1 MTYESQGHRGGEVQT
16 QPAPQLNLLDLNSNR
31 NFNRNDNANSNRN
44 DNVNNNRNDNI
55 NSNRNDN
62 TLINAPRQDVR
73 VNTGPN
79 TSDSRSNAVSGSN
92 SSADARG
99 GNAQIN
105 DNRSENVKYYGGS
118 ATAPNVYA
126 SGFCS
131 EGGSTGVY
139 VLGFGVSGGKTTLNQ
154 ECLKKE
160 DFQRTMQQVCK
171 ASDEHAMVALQSFQ
185 LELQAGN
192 QLGTNPYAPG
202 VGAGARRIANAKAEV
217 SLQLDSVCS
226 TLANSADATMDS
238 MKKLGLDKP
247 IIIPGQASNAAEQ
260 RMLDEAVAQKL
271 EEFNNR
277 VTKVEQRSTEVN
289 VTTINVLPEP
299 PKPVHRPQPAKPKPV
314 TPAAEDC
321 PPGAKKK

>member
-1 MTYESQGHRGGEVQT
+1 MTYDSPPRGGEVPT
-16 QPAPQLNLLDLNSNR
+16 QPAPQLNLLDVNSNR
-31 NFNRNDNANSNRN
+31 NSNRN
-44 DNVNNNRNDNI
+44 DNLNNNRNDNV

-79 TSDSRSNAVSGSN
+79 ISDSRSNAVSGS
-92 SSADARG
+92 SSSSDARG
-99 GNAQIN
+99 GSAQIQ
-105 DNRSENVKYYGGS
+105 DNRSENVRVYGGS
-118 ATAPNVYA
+118 ATAPNVYGA
-126 SGFCS
+126 GFCS

-139 VLGFGVSGGKTTLNQ
+139 VLGFGVSGGKSTINQ

-171 ASDEHAMVALQSFQ
+171 ASDDHAMVALQSFQ

-192 QLGTNPYAPG
+192 QLGTNPFAPG

-247 IIIPGQASNAAEQ
+247 IIIPGQASSAAEQ
-260 RMLDEAVAQKL
+260 RIIDEAIAQKI
-271 EEFNNR
+271 EEFDKR
-277 VTKVEQRSTEVN
+277 VTRVEQRSTEVN

-299 PKPVHRPQPAKPKPV
+299 PKPVYRPPVKPAKPV
-314 TPAAEDC
+314 TPPAEDC
-321 PPGAKKK
+321 PPGGAKKK